1 MLRTGKPVHGIHGP
15 SPLMVIPD
23 FNYVKAQVP
32 DYLHSVCQGTI
43 KFMMQL
49 WTHTKHSKEPWYLNA
64 EKRKKLND
72 LILEVRPP
80 YEVTR
85 TSRTLEEIAHFKAS
99 EFRSFVLFYCST
111 LEGLLP
117 TEYFEHFLCLSYGLQ
132 VLLQEKVHL
141 DRVQEVQILFVHFVQ
156 RFAVLYGKE
165 NMRFNMHL
173 LTHLS
178 QSVIDWGCLWASL
191 TFIPEWFNGQLVA
204 MTNGTQ
210 FLAD

>member
-1 MLRTGKPVHGIHGP
+1 V
-15 SPLMVIPD
+15 
-23 FNYVKAQVP
+23 
-32 DYLHSVCQGTI
+32 TI
-43 KFMMQL
+43 
-49 WTHTKHSKEPWYLNA
+49 
-64 EKRKKLND
+64 
-72 LILEVRPP
+72 
-80 YEVTR
+80 
-85 TSRTLEEIAHFKAS
+85 TSRYLEELAHYKAS
-99 EFRSFVLFYCST
+99 EFRSFVLFYFLT

-117 TEYFEHFLCLSYGLQ
+117 TEYFEHFLFLSYGLQ

-141 DRVQEVQILFVHFVQ
+141 DLVQEVQILFVDFVR